1 LNCLEPA
8 IARGK
13 VYLGQAQ
20 RTSAMNKLTYGIVRH
35 QPRKV
40 VHVVRNVGEEVAA
53 WEIDQI
59 IETVRERMLSRHGEQ
74 TAAVVFVQ
82 GMRETLR
89 LFGDSYA
96 VSLVRAAMFNAAV
109 SWSPMSLD

>member
-1 LNCLEPA
+1 M
-8 IARGK
+8 
-13 VYLGQAQ
+13 Y
-20 RTSAMNKLTYGIVRH
+20 KLTYGVVKH

-40 VHVVRNVGEEVAA
+40 IHVVRNIGEDVTA
-53 WEIDQI
+53 WEIDRI
-59 IETVRERMLSRHGEQ
+59 IETVRDRMLSRHGEQ

-82 GMRETLR
+82 GTTRETLR

-109 SWSPMSLD
+109 SWSPMTLD